1 MDDLPISKIMMNLM
15 ALVLRQNT
23 DVTLTELSIESIN
36 QKCTKKD

>member
-1 MDDLPISKIMMNLM
+1 MDDLPISKIMINLM

-23 DVTLTELSIESIN
+23 DVTLTELSIKSIN